1 MGEMKCKDIVPRF
14 DPTRQHYPL
23 SKESVYSKRP
33 AMFLCR
39 PLAPPRLL
47 AVAPPS
53 SALAPWLLRPPS
65 LSLRVVRCMAKEKR
79 VRMVAKQIQR
89 ELADM
94 LTRDPILQRAV
105 LPEAALGA
113 DRYLSSLTT
122 IADVEL
128 SNDLQVR
135 SHIPATCR
143 NDYEL
148 ETRVS
153 CVGDAEFWWAQ
164 VCKVYVSVFG
174 DERGKK
180 VAIEGL
186 KAKTKYVRSQ
196 IGKRMKLRL
205 TPEIRFIEDES
216 MERGSRVLF
225 KLSCF
230 YFIRHCIDLLT
241 VYYSTAQDY
250 SALAKSSNCTL
261 QCSIFHFVSVVM
273 ITPCSLFHAIW
284 YHCCNHKQEPL
295 TLQSL
300 AKHPPMI

>member
-1 MGEMKCKDIVPRF
+1 
-14 DPTRQHYPL
+14 
-23 SKESVYSKRP
+23 
-33 AMFLCR
+33 MFPCR
-39 PLAPPRLL
+39 PLAPPPLTC
-47 AVAPPS
+47 
-53 SALAPWLLRPPS
+53 ALAFARVPVSSLRPP
-65 LSLRVVRCMAKEKR
+65 LSALRVVRCMAKERR

-128 SNDLQVR
+128 SNDL
-135 SHIPATCR
+135 
-143 NDYEL
+143 
-148 ETRVS
+148 
-153 CVGDAEFWWAQ
+153 Q

-216 MERGSRVLF
+216 MERGSRILAILD
-225 KLSCF
+225 KLKEE
-230 YFIRHCIDLLT
+230 RE
-241 VYYSTAQDY
+241 Q
-250 SALAKSSNCTL
+250 
-261 QCSIFHFVSVVM
+261 
-273 ITPCSLFHAIW
+273 
-284 YHCCNHKQEPL
+284 QEGKGGEEDAEGSYLSEEEDGEWDADEPDEEDIIYV
-295 TLQSL
+295 
-300 AKHPPMI
+300 K

>member
-1 MGEMKCKDIVPRF
+1 
-14 DPTRQHYPL
+14 
-23 SKESVYSKRP
+23 
-33 AMFLCR
+33 MFPCR
-39 PLAPPRLL
+39 PLAPPPLPR
-47 AVAPPS
+47 
-53 SALAPWLLRPPS
+53 ALAFALLPVSSLRPPLS
-65 LSLRVVRCMAKEKR
+65 SLRVVRCMAKERR

-94 LTRDPILQRAV
+94 LTRDPVLQRAV

-128 SNDLQVR
+128 SNDL
-135 SHIPATCR
+135 
-143 NDYEL
+143 
-148 ETRVS
+148 
-153 CVGDAEFWWAQ
+153 Q

-216 MERGSRVLF
+216 MERGSRILAILD
-225 KLSCF
+225 KLKEE
-230 YFIRHCIDLLT
+230 RE
-241 VYYSTAQDY
+241 Q
-250 SALAKSSNCTL
+250 
-261 QCSIFHFVSVVM
+261 
-273 ITPCSLFHAIW
+273 
-284 YHCCNHKQEPL
+284 QEGKDGDEDAEGSYLSEEDDGDWDADEPDEEDIIYV
-295 TLQSL
+295 
-300 AKHPPMI
+300 K

>member
-1 MGEMKCKDIVPRF
+1 MLP
-14 DPTRQHYPL
+14 
-23 SKESVYSKRP
+23 
-33 AMFLCR
+33 CR
-39 PLAPPRLL
+39 PLAPPPLPRALTFVRL
-47 AVAPPS
+47 PPS
-53 SALAPWLLRPPS
+53 SLRPPPS
-65 LSLRVVRCMAKEKR
+65 SLRMVRCMAKERR

-94 LTRDPILQRAV
+94 LTRDPVLQRAV

-135 SHIPATCR
+135 SPAHAR
-143 NDYEL
+143 SNDDRL
-148 ETRVS
+148 
-153 CVGDAEFWWAQ
+153 AEVVLNSGCAQ

-216 MERGSRVLF
+216 MERGSRILAILD
-225 KLSCF
+225 KLKEERERQEGNDGEEDTEGS
-230 YFIRHCIDLLT
+230 Y
-241 VYYSTAQDY
+241 
-250 SALAKSSNCTL
+250 
-261 QCSIFHFVSVVM
+261 VSEEEDGDWD
-273 ITPCSLFHAIW
+273 AD
-284 YHCCNHKQEPL
+284 EPDEEDIIYV
-295 TLQSL
+295 
-300 AKHPPMI
+300 K

>member
-1 MGEMKCKDIVPRF
+1 MLP
-14 DPTRQHYPL
+14 
-23 SKESVYSKRP
+23 
-33 AMFLCR
+33 CR
-39 PLAPPRLL
+39 PLAPPPLPRSLTFVRL
-47 AVAPPS
+47 PPS
-53 SALAPWLLRPPS
+53 SLRPPPS
-65 LSLRVVRCMAKEKR
+65 SLRMVRCMAKERR

-94 LTRDPILQRAV
+94 LTRDPVLQRAV

-128 SNDLQVR
+128 SNDL
-135 SHIPATCR
+135 
-143 NDYEL
+143 
-148 ETRVS
+148 
-153 CVGDAEFWWAQ
+153 Q

-216 MERGSRVLF
+216 MERGSRILAILD
-225 KLSCF
+225 KLKEEREQQEGNDGEEDAEGS
-230 YFIRHCIDLLT
+230 Y
-241 VYYSTAQDY
+241 
-250 SALAKSSNCTL
+250 
-261 QCSIFHFVSVVM
+261 VSEEEDGDRD
-273 ITPCSLFHAIW
+273 AD
-284 YHCCNHKQEPL
+284 EPDEEDIIYV
-295 TLQSL
+295 
-300 AKHPPMI
+300 K

>member
-1 MGEMKCKDIVPRF
+1 
-14 DPTRQHYPL
+14 
-23 SKESVYSKRP
+23 
-33 AMFLCR
+33 MFPCR
-39 PLAPPRLL
+39 PLAPRPPPRALSLL
-47 AVAPPS
+47 RLPPS
-53 SALAPWLLRPPS
+53 SLRPPPS
-65 LSLRVVRCMAKEKR
+65 SLRVVRCMAKERR

-94 LTRDPILQRAV
+94 LTRDPVLQRAV

-128 SNDLQVR
+128 SNDL
-135 SHIPATCR
+135 
-143 NDYEL
+143 
-148 ETRVS
+148 
-153 CVGDAEFWWAQ
+153 Q

-216 MERGSRVLF
+216 MERGSRILAILD
-225 KLSCF
+225 KLKEE
-230 YFIRHCIDLLT
+230 RE
-241 VYYSTAQDY
+241 Q
-250 SALAKSSNCTL
+250 
-261 QCSIFHFVSVVM
+261 
-273 ITPCSLFHAIW
+273 
-284 YHCCNHKQEPL
+284 QEGKDGEEDVEGSYISEEEDGDWDADDPDEEDIIYV
-295 TLQSL
+295 
-300 AKHPPMI
+300 K